1 MLFDLTLSLDFA
13 VSAQMKALIRRINP
27 GGADAEY
34 IYDPLSCLYDHSC
47 IESSQIGK
55 NELNIDVI
63 LTAGEYELII
73 FDQQENDVRNWLT
86 SDAGLKNVPFS
97 FELTATPIVQNEER
111 VMCSDKLYLVDT
123 FIQHRFI
130 DGRDGKRF
138 VFEEDILL
146 NVVNNT

>member
-1 MLFDLTLSLDFA
+1 M
-13 VSAQMKALIRRINP
+13 
-27 GGADAEY
+27 
-34 IYDPLSCLYDHSC
+34 
-47 IESSQIGK
+47 
-55 NELNIDVI
+55 
-63 LTAGEYELII
+63 
-73 FDQQENDVRNWLT
+73 RNWLT

>member
-1 MLFDLTLSLDFA
+1 VLFDLTLSLDFA

-97 FELTATPIVQNEER
+97 FELTATPIV
-111 VMCSDKLYLVDT
+111 
-123 FIQHRFI
+123 
-130 DGRDGKRF
+130 
-138 VFEEDILL
+138 
-146 NVVNNT
+146 